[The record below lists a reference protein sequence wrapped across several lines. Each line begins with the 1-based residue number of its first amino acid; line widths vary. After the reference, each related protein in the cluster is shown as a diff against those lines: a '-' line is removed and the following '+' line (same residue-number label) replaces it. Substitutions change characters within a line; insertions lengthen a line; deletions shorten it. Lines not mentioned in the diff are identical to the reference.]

1 MNTTQTRMA
10 HDISRTLPQYERGAP
25 QAGSFADDAAIES
38 LGLTSLP
45 ERLTDWVPASILAGL
60 ALESAKILSWTDGPA
75 VSQEP
80 YDIVAMLAFVTY
92 SSAVGAVSCEEMVT
106 KLACSE
112 RNARFLG
119 PIKLRCRQLQIIC
132 SQNSELLKNCLARV
146 LERVWLGRYGWANL
160 EKADSVAFLP
170 SISRAKFAA
179 GFRRLFRWEAERRI
193 KHILNMNHLEFIR
206 CCSRVGDGTSS
217 AEPLGESGAQ
227 N

>member
-10 HDISRTLPQYERGAP
+10 DDISRTVPQFECGAP
-25 QAGSFADDAAIES
+25 RAGSFAGDTVVES
-38 LGLTSLP
+38 LALTSLP

-60 ALESAKILSWTDGPA
+60 ALESAKVLCWTDGPD
-75 VSQEP
+75 VNPEP

-132 SQNSELLKNCLARV
+132 SQNSELLKSCLARV
-146 LERVWLGRYGWANL
+146 LERVWLARYGWANL
-160 EKADSVAFLP
+160 DQVDTVAFLP
-170 SISRAKFAA
+170 SFSRAKFAA
-179 GFRRLFRWEAERRI
+179 GFRRLFRMEAERRI

-206 CCSRVGDGTSS
+206 CRSRVGDGTSS
-217 AEPLGESGAQ
+217 TEPLRESGAQ